1 MILMTRNPSIDVTN
15 VLRKVVS
22 RVAQASLLKTVIGFG
37 KQVMALFW
45 LFLVV
50 DKQSVETI
58 FDMG

>member
-22 RVAQASLLKTVIGFG
+22 RVAQACLLKSVIGFG

>member
-1 MILMTRNPSIDVTN
+1 MTRNPSIDVIN
-15 VLRKVVS
+15 MLRGFEGCSSVFI
-22 RVAQASLLKTVIGFG
+22 KTVIGYG
-37 KQVMALFW
+37 KQVTALLS